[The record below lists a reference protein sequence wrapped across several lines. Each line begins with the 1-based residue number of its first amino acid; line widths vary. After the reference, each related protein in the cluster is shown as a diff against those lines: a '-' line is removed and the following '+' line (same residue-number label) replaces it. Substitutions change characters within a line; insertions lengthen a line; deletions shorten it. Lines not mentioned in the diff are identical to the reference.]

1 MKPLI
6 YFWDYRTVYIGSL
19 PSTEPHRLASATL
32 AVGLQGSFRVR
43 NQELGLDEE
52 CRSALIPPG
61 FLHET
66 LYEDAV
72 VAVISLEPESN
83 DYPIAQQLMRR
94 EQQGCFFD
102 IENEANVIETLITIS
117 ETQPDVIESSHRL
130 NSLLYV
136 NVPELMEPKPIDKR
150 IRKAM
155 EIMRKDPARSH
166 SLNSLADKVFL
177 SSTRFTHL
185 FKDETGVPI
194 RRYRQW
200 LRFRLAIQQITD
212 GETMTVAAMQ
222 TGFTDSAHFT
232 RAFRSMFG
240 MKPSVIFRKSNPV
253 TTFIS

>member
-1 MKPLI
+1 LHPLI
-6 YFWDYRTVYIGSL
+6 YFWDHRTVYLGPL
-19 PSTEPHRLASATL
+19 PSTEPHRLASAAL
-32 AVGLQGSFRVR
+32 AFGLQGPFRIR
-43 NQELGLDEE
+43 NQETGLDVE

-61 FLHET
+61 FLHES

-94 EQQGCFFD
+94 QEQGCFFD
-102 IENEANVIETLITIS
+102 VKNEGRAIQELLAIRES
-117 ETQPDVIESSHRL
+117 QPDAAESSHRI

-136 NVPELMEPKPIDKR
+136 DMPELMEPKPIDKR

-155 EIMRKDPARSH
+155 EIMREDPAQSH
-166 SLNSLADKVFL
+166 SLESLADQVFL

-200 LRFRLAIQQITD
+200 LRFRQAIQQITN

-222 TGFTDSAHFT
+222 TGFTDSAHFS

-240 MKPSVIFRKSNPV
+240 MKPSVIFRKSKPV
-253 TTFIS
+253 ITIIG

>member
-1 MKPLI
+1 MQSVI
-6 YFWDYRTVYIGSL
+6 YFWAHRTIYIGSL
-19 PSTEPHRLASATL
+19 PSTEPHRLASAAL
-32 AVGLQGSFRVR
+32 AVGLYGPFRVR

-52 CRSALIPPG
+52 CRSVLIPPG

-66 LYEDAV
+66 LYDEAE

-83 DYPIAQQLMRR
+83 DYPIARQLMCRQ
-94 EQQGCFFD
+94 EKGCYFD
-102 IENEANVIETLITIS
+102 VKNEDRVIHELLVIGETH
-117 ETQPDVIESSHRL
+117 PDAAESSHRL

-136 NVPELMEPKPIDKR
+136 DVPELLEPKPIDKR

-155 EIMRKDPARSH
+155 EIMREDPAQSH
-166 SLNSLADKVFL
+166 SLESLSGQVFL

-200 LRFRLAIQQITD
+200 LRFRQAIQQITN

-222 TGFTDSAHFT
+222 NGFTDSAHFS

-240 MKPSVIFRKSNPV
+240 MKPSVIFRKTKPV
-253 TTFIS
+253 TTIIS